1 MLTDRMNERVVK
13 AKAEGSSYLAI
24 AGCILLILAG
34 IFLMLTISAYGL
46 VVSVIGGYLI
56 AHFKEG
62 FSLEYEYTLTNGDID
77 IAKIFA
83 KNRRKDVRSISA
95 DSITYVNYADSDR
108 VKNDLDIKRGK
119 ATIRDYSG
127 KADDGKN
134 VAVYSSEG
142 DKESIDIINLDER
155 CINHLREVLK
165 SKCDIKK
172 VG

>member
-24 AGCILLILAG
+24 AGCILLILA
-34 IFLMLTISAYGL
+34 SAYGL

-172 VG
+172 LG

>member
-1 MLTDRMNERVVK
+1 MNERVVK

>member
-172 VG
+172 

>member
-1 MLTDRMNERVVK
+1 MDRMNERVVK

-155 CINHLREVLK
+155 CINHLIEVLK